1 MTVYR
6 NNKGSLQIDKRK
18 SGSMISRDAFLE
30 RINQEGFS
38 FSIEIP
44 RRSFS
49 DFTSLVRRRRISEED
64 LYQLFYNYCQELEK
78 CLKEAGEERRL
89 LFNKF
94 PVSPIHDKY
103 KTEFDTVA
111 QNGHTFRFEFVFST
125 DNRLKVY
132 NIVETVNG
140 RRKKTPMEIL
150 MDLVDAL

>member
-1 MTVYR
+1 
-6 NNKGSLQIDKRK
+6 
-18 SGSMISRDAFLE
+18 MISRDEFVE
-30 RINQEGFS
+30 RMNREGFS

-44 RRSFS
+44 RRNFS
-49 DFTSLVRRRRISEED
+49 DFKSLVRRRRISEED
-64 LYQLFYNYCQELEK
+64 LYQMFYIFCQELEK

-111 QNGHTFRFEFVFST
+111 PNGRTFRFEFVFST